1 MSKNF
6 TATIEQLAKSQGM
19 SLKDVGR
26 ESGVGE
32 NAIYRWNKVPP
43 KITTLIKVAKVLGV
57 DYKLLLP

>member
-1 MSKNF
+1 MTELLSKQ
-6 TATIEQLAKSQGM
+6 QLAKSQGK

-32 NAIYRWNKVPP
+32 NAIYRWNKVPS
-43 KITTLIKVAKVLGV
+43 KIATLIKVAKALGV